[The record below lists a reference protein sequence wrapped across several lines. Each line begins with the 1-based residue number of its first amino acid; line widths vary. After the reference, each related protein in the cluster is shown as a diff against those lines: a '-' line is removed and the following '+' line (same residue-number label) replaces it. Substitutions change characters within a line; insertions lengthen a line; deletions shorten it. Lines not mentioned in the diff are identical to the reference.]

1 VPHQNLA
8 IEARQHRRT
17 VLVELRGELDMLTTS
32 RLAAML
38 DDLRPEADGVRHI
51 VVDLRGLTFMDLTG
65 LRELLKQNDFARE
78 NHHNL
83 ALVRGP
89 DAVQLLL
96 QLTSSEELLVL
107 VDDPDDLRPPTPTE
121 LLQV

>member
-1 VPHQNLA
+1 
-8 IEARQHRRT
+8 
-17 VLVELRGELDMLTTS
+17 MLTTS

>member
-1 VPHQNLA
+1 
-8 IEARQHRRT
+8 
-17 VLVELRGELDMLTTS
+17 MLTTS

-89 DAVQLLL
+89 EAVQLLL
-96 QLTSSEELLVL
+96 ELTSSEELLVL